1 MWIYL
6 IKIFLGQLTLT
17 SETVIGRHIHYGLQ
31 MFDMTSLLYVNVSQN
46 ATMVTDFKQNVRY
59 VVSSDGHCSYQML
72 K

>member
-1 MWIYL
+1 MNISNF
-6 IKIFLGQLTLT
+6 IGQLTLT
-17 SETVIGRHIHYGLQ
+17 SETVIGRQIHYGLQ